1 MKILHVSYSDAQG
14 GAATSVR
21 RLHESFLKNNYNSWL
36 FVLNKIFSRKNVLT
50 LDNAFDLFFYLIK
63 KKVSKFFCKLFKIF
77 SKTDYSIS
85 FFSGSTLQY
94 VKRIKPDIVNLHWIC
109 NETLSIEELPKIG
122 KPVVWT
128 MLDMW
133 PFLGAQ
139 HIDLEYKNQSYWR
152 NENFKKN
159 FYFDINYWVFKRKL
173 KSFNFDFE
181 LVAISNW
188 LANKA
193 SESVLF
199 RNKKISVIPCLL
211 DFDEWNLLE
220 KKSSRKKLNIDLN
233 KKVILFSSAA
243 GSSSQRKGFN
253 FLINILKSLEKKILN
268 DIHLIFIGNLNKKI
282 LKDLNISFSEFNN
295 FFFGD
300 PKILNII
307 YSSADLTIMP
317 SLVEPFGQVALES
330 AACNVPTLA
339 FRNTGLEDLI
349 IHKKNGYLANYLDI
363 DDLIFGFNWC
373 LDDYNNNIISK
384 NCRKLAKEKFSED
397 VVVSQYNQIYLKLM

>member
-1 MKILHVSYSDAQG
+1 MKILHVNYSDAQG

-36 FVLNKIFSRKNVLT
+36 FVANKVFLGKNVLT
-50 LDNAFDLFFYLIK
+50 FNNSFDVIFYLIK
-63 KKVSKFFCKLFKIF
+63 KKISKIFCKLLKIF

-85 FFSGSTLQY
+85 FFYGSTLKY
-94 VKRIKPDIVNLHWIC
+94 IKNIQPDIINLHWIC
-109 NETLSIEELPKIG
+109 NETISIEELPKIN
-122 KPVVWT
+122 KPIVWT

-133 PFLGAQ
+133 PFLGAE
-139 HIDLEYKNQSYWR
+139 HIDLEYNKQSYWKDK
-152 NENFKKN
+152 NFKNN

-193 SESVLF
+193 SESLLF
-199 RNKKISVIPCLL
+199 RNKKISVVPCLL
-211 DFDEWNLLE
+211 DFDQWKYID
-220 KKSSRKKLNIDLN
+220 KKFARKKLNIDIN
-233 KKVILFSSAA
+233 KKFILFSAAA
-243 GSSSQRKGFN
+243 GSSNQRKGFS
-253 FLINILKSLEKKILN
+253 FLINILKSLEKKKLD
-268 DIHLIFIGNLNKKI
+268 DIHLLFIGNLNKND
-282 LKDLNISFSEFNN
+282 LKGVKVSFSEFNN
-295 FFFGD
+295 FFFGN

-317 SLVEPFGQVALES
+317 SLVESFGQVALES

-349 IHKKNGYLANYLDI
+349 IHKKNGYLANYLDL

-373 LDDYNNNIISK
+373 LDYCNNQLISK
-384 NCRKLAKEKFSED
+384 NCRKLAIEKFSD
-397 VVVSQYNQIYLKLM
+397 KVIIPRYNKIYSKLI